1 MAKCVNQCA
10 ELIRQRTCNAAIS
23 ALEVISGVLSISSY
37 SEKLLEMKGE
47 ALLMVCKLFMIGIN

>member
-1 MAKCVNQCA
+1 MAKSVNQCD
-10 ELIRQRTCNAAIS
+10 ELIQQRTCNAAIS

-47 ALLMVCKLFMIGIN
+47 ALLMVCKLFMFGIN